1 LVVKRFSMTL
11 YSGEKDILSH
21 RVRIVLAEKAV
32 SVDIIHIGDE
42 PSDELLNVNPYGNLP
57 TLCDRGDLVL
67 NQSNIII
74 EYLDERFPHPPL
86 LPVYPVARAN
96 SRTLMLRIDR
106 EWCPLVDSLI
116 LGEKSEKELMKLREE
131 LLHEISS
138 IAPTFKEF
146 SFFMSDEFTL
156 VDCCFAP
163 ILWRLPSIGIKLPV
177 NRHLK
182 PLIDYQNKV
191 FERPGFLDSL
201 SSLERDLKSDQ

>member
-1 LVVKRFSMTL
+1 MIL
-11 YSGEKDILSH
+11 YSHRDDHYSQ
-21 RVRIVLAEKAV
+21 RVRIVLAEK
-32 SVDIIHIGDE
+32 DIAAEIRESALEDTPDE
-42 PSDELLNVNPYGNLP
+42 ILSINPYHKLP
-57 TLCDRGDLVL
+57 ILVDRDLALHDPSVMM
-67 NQSNIII
+67 

-96 SRTLMLRIDR
+96 SRTLMLRIDK
-106 EWCPLVDSLI
+106 EWCPILDTLI
-116 LGEKSEKELMKLREE
+116 EAKLSEKELMKLREE

-146 SFFMSDEFTL
+146 KFFMSDEFTL
-156 VDCCFAP
+156 VDCCLAP

-182 PLIDYQNKV
+182 PLLDYQKKV

-201 SSLERDLKSDQ
+201 SSLERDLKEEE

>member
-1 LVVKRFSMTL
+1 MIL
-11 YSGEKDILSH
+11 YSDRDDHYSQ
-21 RVRIVLAEKAV
+21 RVRIVLAEKDISAEIKESKQDETPDEILSISPYHKLPILVDRDLAIHDPAV
-32 SVDIIHIGDE
+32 MM
-42 PSDELLNVNPYGNLP
+42 
-57 TLCDRGDLVL
+57 
-67 NQSNIII
+67 

-106 EWCPLVDSLI
+106 EWSPLFDILI
-116 LGEKSEKELMKLREE
+116 DGTKPEKELMKIREE

-146 SFFMSDEFTL
+146 KFFMSDEFTL
-156 VDCCFAP
+156 VDCFFAP
-163 ILWRLPSIGIKLPV
+163 LLWRLPSIGIKLPI

-182 PLIDYQNKV
+182 PLLDYQKSV

-201 SSLERDLKSDQ
+201 SSLERDLKED

>member
-1 LVVKRFSMTL
+1 MIL
-11 YSGEKDILSH
+11 YSDRHDHYSR
-21 RVRIVLAEKAV
+21 RVRIVLAEKDISAEIKE
-32 SVDIIHIGDE
+32 SKQDETPDEILSMNPYHKLPILVDRDLIIHD
-42 PSDELLNVNPYGNLP
+42 PAVMM
-57 TLCDRGDLVL
+57 
-67 NQSNIII
+67 

-106 EWCPLVDSLI
+106 EWCPLIDTLI
-116 LGEKSEKELMKLREE
+116 LGEKPEKELMKVREE

-146 SFFMSDEFTL
+146 KFFMSDEFTL
-156 VDCCFAP
+156 VDCFFAP
-163 ILWRLPSIGIKLPV
+163 ILWRLPSVGIKLPV

-182 PLIDYQNKV
+182 PLLDYQKSV

-201 SSLERDLKSDQ
+201 SSLERDLKED

>member
-1 LVVKRFSMTL
+1 MIL
-11 YSGEKDILSH
+11 YSDRDDHYSQ
-21 RVRIVLAEKAV
+21 RVRIVLAEKDISAEIKE
-32 SVDIIHIGDE
+32 SKQDETPDEILSMSPYHKLPILVDRDLIIHD
-42 PSDELLNVNPYGNLP
+42 PAVMM
-57 TLCDRGDLVL
+57 
-67 NQSNIII
+67 

-106 EWCPLVDSLI
+106 EWCPLIDTLI
-116 LGEKSEKELMKLREE
+116 EGKGSEKELMKLREE

-146 SFFMSDEFTL
+146 KFFMSDEFTL
-156 VDCCFAP
+156 VDCFFAP
-163 ILWRLPSIGIKLPV
+163 ILWRLPSVGIKLPI

-182 PLIDYQNKV
+182 PLLDYQKSV

-201 SSLERDLKSDQ
+201 SSLERDLKED